1 MLEYIDWRD
10 RMLVYTTNKAIK
22 QKFLDMG
29 ITLLEEKEVNEI
41 TYSFFRLNNPSIIN
55 NFSYEENKEIVVCK
69 NTLFF

>member
-10 RMLVYTTNKAIK
+10 RMLVYTTNNTIK
-22 QKFLDMG
+22 QKLLNMG
-29 ITLLEEKEVNEI
+29 ISLLKEKEINDI

-55 NFSYEENKEIVVCK
+55 NFSYEENKEIVVCD